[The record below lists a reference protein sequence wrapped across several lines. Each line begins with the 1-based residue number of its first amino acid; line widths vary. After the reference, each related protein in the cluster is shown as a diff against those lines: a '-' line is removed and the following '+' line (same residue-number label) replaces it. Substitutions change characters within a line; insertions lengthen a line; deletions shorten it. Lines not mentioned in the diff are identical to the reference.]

1 MDLVAP
7 ALALAGFIFLALLA
21 FYAVSAHNGLVLARQ
36 NVAKAWG
43 NIDVL
48 LCQRHDELPPLVEVC
63 KGAAKHE
70 ASTLERVAELRTRYA
85 GAADSGAK
93 AAVENELNVVL
104 VGLLARVE
112 AYPDLKANESF
123 LKLQQRITGIEDAIA
138 ARREFFNESVRVY
151 NTQCEQLPSSIV
163 AGWRGFTPH
172 AFLEAPAG
180 HREPLKTDLKG

>member
-7 ALALAGFIFLALLA
+7 ALALAGFILLALLA
-21 FYAVSAHNGLVLARQ
+21 FYAVSVHNGLVLARQ

-43 NIDVL
+43 DIDVL
-48 LCQRHDELPPLVEVC
+48 LCQRHGELPALVEVC
-63 KGAAKHE
+63 KGTAKHE
-70 ASTLERVAELRTRYA
+70 ASVLERVAELRSRYA

-93 AAVENELNVVL
+93 AVVENELNILL

-123 LKLQQRITGIEDAIA
+123 LKLEQRITGIEDAIA

-151 NTQCEQLPSSIV
+151 NTQCEQFPSGVV
-163 AGWRGFTPH
+163 ARWRGFAAH
-172 AFLEAPAG
+172 AFLEAPVAQ
-180 HREPLKTDLKG
+180 REAVKPDLKS